1 MIGLRAAAG
10 VGGVAEMIGLRAAAG
25 VGGVA
30 EARGSEVGFRAGVTG
45 TTIDSGAAGL
55 GLTAGSGTGAGAA
68 STAFEGGSTPASWTE
83 SVCAKTRPLLRT
95 LRLLIKHNPCINRG
109 DR

>member
-1 MIGLRAAAG
+1 
-10 VGGVAEMIGLRAAAG
+10 MIGLRAAAG

-30 EARGSEVGFRAGVTG
+30 EARGSGVDLRAGVTG

-55 GLTAGSGTGAGAA
+55 GLAAGSGAGAGAT
-68 STAFEGGSTPASWTE
+68 STAFEGGVFPESWKE
-83 SVCAKTRPLLRT
+83 SVCAKTRPLPKT

-109 DR
+109 ER